1 MVRTRALA
9 GPPATGVRLQ
19 GIQKYFPANG
29 VHALDTTSFD
39 LCPGEIHALLGENGA
54 GKSTLMHI
62 MAGYMRPTS
71 GRILVD
77 RQEQHFLSPADALA
91 AGIGMVRQHPQVIPG
106 FRVWEGCILGAEPG
120 FPCLHSRKA
129 RTQVRRLSDRWG
141 FDLPLDRDMADLT
154 ISQRQK
160 TAVLALLLR
169 DVRYLIFDE
178 PTAVLSPKETQ
189 GLFALFRLLKQE
201 GKGLVL
207 ISHKLEETLA
217 MADRVTVL
225 RKGKTQARG
234 PARSLHD
241 ASLQALMFG
250 LAPTKRKGVPDRALR
265 PRALAAVPP
274 PQEPMPSASAPLLQ
288 VRGLCVEVPGRPF
301 LRQIDITL
309 LPGTI
314 LGIAGVRDSGLET
327 LELALSGFLVPS
339 RGSIKLR
346 DTELAGKGILAFREA
361 GGAYLGADR
370 TGSALAPQRALQ
382 ESLII
387 HAHRRSLRGFWGK
400 LGILEQPFLDA
411 WAQRIM
417 EAAKVTGS
425 FKTRADAFSGGM
437 LQRLLLAREL
447 AEKTDLLILA
457 EPGWGLD
464 SKNRE
469 RLQGELRRYIK
480 PGRGVLLFSTDVDE
494 LLALSDRIVV
504 LRNGAC
510 SADLRVDPRH
520 QGILPLEVYKER
532 IGQAMVGSTQE
543 GSVYEAV

>member
-1 MVRTRALA
+1 
-9 GPPATGVRLQ
+9 
-19 GIQKYFPANG
+19 
-29 VHALDTTSFD
+29 
-39 LCPGEIHALLGENGA
+39 
-54 GKSTLMHI
+54 
-62 MAGYMRPTS
+62 
-71 GRILVD
+71 
-77 RQEQHFLSPADALA
+77 
-91 AGIGMVRQHPQVIPG
+91 
-106 FRVWEGCILGAEPG
+106 
-120 FPCLHSRKA
+120 
-129 RTQVRRLSDRWG
+129 
-141 FDLPLDRDMADLT
+141 
-154 ISQRQK
+154 
-160 TAVLALLLR
+160 
-169 DVRYLIFDE
+169 
-178 PTAVLSPKETQ
+178 
-189 GLFALFRLLKQE
+189 
-201 GKGLVL
+201 
-207 ISHKLEETLA
+207 
-217 MADRVTVL
+217 
-225 RKGKTQARG
+225 
-234 PARSLHD
+234 
-241 ASLQALMFG
+241 
-250 LAPTKRKGVPDRALR
+250 
-265 PRALAAVPP
+265 
-274 PQEPMPSASAPLLQ
+274 MPSASAPLLQ